1 MKAPV
6 KKMVWRL
13 PVYMVLILTNLFSF
27 FSAKAQ
33 NIDAAIAA
41 FAEAYSPERAYFH
54 YDKSA
59 YSAGETIWYRAYLL
73 NEIIPA
79 DESKTLYIDW
89 IDDKGKLLLHA
100 VSPLLDAMTNGQ
112 FEIPAEYKGKLIYVR
127 AYTKWMLNFDSAF
140 IYNKAIPILTK
151 ETTTGQKIAATPA
164 IQFFPEGGDIIAGL
178 SNKIAFKANDQWGR
192 PVTVKGIITGNKNK
206 IEDSIRTVHDGMG
219 YFFLT
224 PESGVSYS
232 AKWKDEKGVERTT
245 ALPKIKNSGASLQI
259 AIEETNRIFSVS
271 CTPDIVSSN
280 DTIHLVGTLYQ
291 HEVFR
296 VARATAIPIKGTI
309 PTSNLPSG
317 ILTITLFDKNW
328 KPLAERITYIN
339 NNEYNFQPEMEVQR
353 WGLNKRAKNE
363 LKITVPDSLIAN
375 LSIAVTDAGIGVD
388 SSNNIVSHLM
398 LSSELK
404 GEIYNPAYYFLNAK
418 PNVADHLDLVMLT
431 HGWRRFKW
439 DQVLSGKIPKPAYPK
454 DTSYITLSGKVQ
466 GVLPG
471 QIGRD
476 ASVLLM
482 VKQVDT
488 DGKMLLVPVEPNG
501 TFNDPATIIF
511 DTAQVYYSFQK
522 PAELKGASVQFMTN
536 RLPAPTLNPSAFI
549 KPHGLSPDTTGN
561 YRQFILAEE
570 ANSLDEMLK
579 VKTLENVTVKS
590 KGKTTVQLMDERY
603 SSGMFSGGDG
613 YQFDLANDPFAVSS
627 MNIFFY
633 LQGKVPGL
641 TINTGSQPPTLSWRG
656 GTPQLYLDQT
666 PIDPS

>member
-245 ALPKIKNSGASLQI
+245 ALPKIK
-259 AIEETNRIFSVS
+259 
-271 CTPDIVSSN
+271 
-280 DTIHLVGTLYQ
+280 
-291 HEVFR
+291 
-296 VARATAIPIKGTI
+296 
-309 PTSNLPSG
+309 
-317 ILTITLFDKNW
+317 
-328 KPLAERITYIN
+328 
-339 NNEYNFQPEMEVQR
+339 
-353 WGLNKRAKNE
+353 
-363 LKITVPDSLIAN
+363 
-375 LSIAVTDAGIGVD
+375 
-388 SSNNIVSHLM
+388 
-398 LSSELK
+398 
-404 GEIYNPAYYFLNAK
+404 
-418 PNVADHLDLVMLT
+418 
-431 HGWRRFKW
+431 
-439 DQVLSGKIPKPAYPK
+439 
-454 DTSYITLSGKVQ
+454 
-466 GVLPG
+466 
-471 QIGRD
+471 
-476 ASVLLM
+476 
-482 VKQVDT
+482 
-488 DGKMLLVPVEPNG
+488 
-501 TFNDPATIIF
+501 
-511 DTAQVYYSFQK
+511 
-522 PAELKGASVQFMTN
+522 
-536 RLPAPTLNPSAFI
+536 
-549 KPHGLSPDTTGN
+549 
-561 YRQFILAEE
+561 
-570 ANSLDEMLK
+570 
-579 VKTLENVTVKS
+579 
-590 KGKTTVQLMDERY
+590 
-603 SSGMFSGGDG
+603 
-613 YQFDLANDPFAVSS
+613 
-627 MNIFFY
+627 
-633 LQGKVPGL
+633 
-641 TINTGSQPPTLSWRG
+641 
-656 GTPQLYLDQT
+656 
-666 PIDPS
+666 